1 MIDRLW
7 QDVRYTV
14 RSLRK
19 APLFTL
25 AAVATLALGIG
36 ANAALFSVSDA
47 MALRPPDVPNPG
59 NLVRVFT
66 STKDTPYGEVPYPD
80 YQDFRRQATSVSGLV
95 AYETA
100 DFALATTREAS
111 ATYLGGWLVSA
122 NFFTVLG
129 VEPALGRGFLPNEDT
144 RAVASGDHQLQA
156 VAARVRQ
163 RSECHRSRGAAEQRA
178 VHSGRCRS

>member
-1 MIDRLW
+1 MIDQLW

-14 RSLRK
+14 RSLSK

-129 VEPALGRGFLPNEDT
+129 VRPAALRLERDEEDRLSNVDFL
-144 RAVASGDHQLQA
+144 
-156 VAARVRQ
+156 
-163 RSECHRSRGAAEQRA
+163 
-178 VHSGRCRS
+178 